1 MILHINYCM
10 KKCKNRKKRGF
21 AIFLILFFVLVI
33 ALYSSSN
40 RILIKIGESSFQ
52 GVLSTASYYA
62 IEESLSIDFSYDNL
76 YKIHKDTEGNIAMI
90 TADAYKF
97 NTLTTLLA
105 SSVGEYLT
113 NYINQGVDVPI
124 GVFTGI
130 SMVQGFGKK
139 IKMKLIAINS
149 VKCDVVSRFE
159 TAGINQTR
167 HTLYLDVTPDIAVI
181 TRFSTKKLI
190 DKITIMLYDNVII
203 GKVPEI
209 YLSGTVFT
217 TQKFI

>member
-1 MILHINYCM
+1 M
-10 KKCKNRKKRGF
+10 KNCKKRRKSGF
-21 AIFLILFFVLVI
+21 AIFLILFIALVI
-33 ALYSSSN
+33 SLYSSSN
-40 RILIKIGESSFQ
+40 KLLIKIGELSFQ

-62 IEESLSIDFSYDNL
+62 IEKSLSIEFSYDNL
-76 YKIHKDTEGNIAMI
+76 YKIHKDNDGNITMI

-97 NTLTTLLA
+97 NSLTTKLA
-105 SSVGEYLT
+105 NSVGEYLT
-113 NYINQGVDVPI
+113 NYINEGVDVPI

-130 SMVQGFGKK
+130 SMAQGFGKK

-149 VKCDVVSRFE
+149 VKCDVVSKFE

-167 HTLYLDVTPDIAVI
+167 HILYLDVTPDIAVV

-190 DKITIMLYDNVII
+190 HKITVMLYDNVII
-203 GKVPEI
+203 GKVPEV
-209 YLSGTVFT
+209 YFSGAVFS